1 MIDVHVIMLQIADN
15 AYINKCLCISVT
27 LPGRGCD
34 ACSVQSCTSTMNGRT
49 SFSSSP
55 IRVAFIPLLVTFL
68 DDAGIHG
75 KAVQTP
81 NNQIEYAI
89 T

>member
-1 MIDVHVIMLQIADN
+1 
-15 AYINKCLCISVT
+15 
-27 LPGRGCD
+27 
-34 ACSVQSCTSTMNGRT
+34 MNSRT

-68 DDAGIHG
+68 DDTEIHG

-89 T
+89 A